1 MDGSSKAALM
11 NGADIIVDH
20 LVRRK
25 VPYLFGLCGH
35 GITGFMDAAFKAQNR
50 IRTVSTHHEQTAG
63 HMADAYY
70 KVRGEPVATFTS
82 CGPGSANL
90 VVALAAAMMDSS
102 AFLAITGNVPTGQF
116 NRGPFQETGRHFQ
129 GDFPSV
135 VRPYVKR
142 SFQPTRA
149 DMVPLAITQ
158 AWDQLTAG
166 RPGPVNLDVPLNV
179 FVEETSYTPSDA
191 PSRMIN
197 GAPGNPAELS
207 AALDLLL
214 GAKQPVIIAGQGVI
228 IGHACD
234 ALLAFAERTGI
245 PVVTSPNGKGAIP
258 DRHALAFGATGRNGA
273 YAANDATRNADVI
286 LAIGFSFDD
295 RATSAWLDGYTL
307 SIPPSRLIQIDIDPS
322 EIGRNYPAEYGILG
336 DAKASLEFLTE
347 AARPRLNA
355 GRSIAPWIAR
365 LEKGRAVWREYQG
378 GLAQSD
384 QMPLRPERL
393 MQALSRAIPENA
405 RAPQLDHPAD
415 GYAAPTPPDPF
426 LGLRGDGLRD
436 LRHPRRE
443 TRRARPP
450 LRGGGRR
457 RVLPDD
463 AACACHRRRIRHP
476 RGLGGMEQ
484 QRLLFDPRHP
494 ARHVRRPRTRHR
506 LRTAALGRALQPRL
520 RDDGEVLRRARPSR
534 DACRGGRGRHPDRHQ
549 GEPPL
554 PGGSAGGSR
563 HPPDRDG
570 IVGPA
575 AAAQPG
581 AKLPEG
587 PGGARHQPVT
597 LQAVVTPSST
607 TTRFRP
613 SRLARYSAA
622 SARSIQAPIGS
633 AGS

>member
-11 NGADIIVDH
+11 NGAEIIVDH
-20 LVRRK
+20 LVRKK

-82 CGPGSANL
+82 CGPGSANM

-135 VRPYVKR
+135 IRPYVKR

-149 DMVPLAITQ
+149 DMVPLAVTQ

-179 FVEETSYTPSDA
+179 FVEETAHTPSDV
-191 PSRMIN
+191 PNRVVN

-214 GAKQPVIIAGQGVI
+214 AAERPVIIAGQGVL

-234 ALLAFAERTGI
+234 ALVRFAELTRI

-258 DRHALAFGATGRNGA
+258 DRHELAFGATGRNGA

-336 DAKASLEFLTE
+336 DAKASLDFLIE
-347 AARPRLNA
+347 AARARIGGAREITA
-355 GRSIAPWIAR
+355 GWLAR
-365 LEKGRAVWREYQG
+365 LGKGRAVWREYQG
-378 GLAQSD
+378 GLAESD

-393 MQALSRAIPENA
+393 MRALSRAIPEDAVVASDVGVHHNWII
-405 RAPQLDHPAD
+405 QLMDTLRPRHLIHSWGFAAM
-415 GYAAPTPPDPF
+415 GFATSGILGAKLAAPDRPCVAVV
-426 LGLRGDGLRD
+426 GDGSFLMTPHALATAVEYDIPVVWVVWNNNGFCSIRD
-436 LRHPRRE
+436 IQH
-443 TRRARPP
+443 
-450 LRGGGRR
+450 GMFGGRELATAFEVQR
-457 RVLPDD
+457 TGELYSPDFALMAKSYGVASHRVT
-463 AACACHRRRIRHP
+463 
-476 RGLGGMEQ
+476 
-484 QRLLFDPRHP
+484 
-494 ARHVRRPRTRHR
+494 HV
-506 LRTAALGRALQPRL
+506 
-520 RDDGEVLRRARPSR
+520 GEVEDAIQTAIKANRPYLVEVPVDR
-534 DACRGGRGRHPDRHQ
+534 DIRPIGTGSWDL
-549 GEPPL
+549 PPL
-554 PGGSAGGSR
+554 PN
-563 HPPDRDG
+563 
-570 IVGPA
+570 
-575 AAAQPG
+575 
-581 AKLPEG
+581 PE
-587 PGGARHQPVT
+587 PNFLKA
-597 LQAVVTPSST
+597 LQARGLS
-607 TTRFRP
+607 
-613 SRLARYSAA
+613 L
-622 SARSIQAPIGS
+622 
-633 AGS
+633 